1 MSRVPLVDS
10 DKLPDSYDIL
20 EKKAGKLPDTVDALF
35 WNRQPTVR
43 AFSNNPELGKAH
55 VTMNS
60 FLWAETDLSGAEEE
74 CIILTVARQLDCR
87 LLWHDH
93 VMLAIENKRLSRS
106 DILDISHGDVENL
119 DGSLGTF
126 AEYVLEYIANHGNV
140 SHTTHESISD
150 DYSDSTVIS
159 IVKLIGFY
167 IALSHEVNA
176 LQLNREPFVG
186 WDIKNYKQAQPP

>member
-1 MSRVPLVDS
+1 MPRVPLVDS
-10 DKLPDSYDIL
+10 DTLPDSYDIL
-20 EKKAGKLPDTVDALF
+20 AKKAGKLPDSVDAVF

-60 FLWAETDLSGAEEE
+60 FLWAETDLSAAEEE

-93 VMLAIENKRLSRS
+93 VMLAIENERLSRS
-106 DILDISHGDVENL
+106 DILDISHGEVEDL
-119 DGSLGTF
+119 DGSLGTV
-126 AEYVLEYIANHGNV
+126 AEYVSQYIANHGNV
-140 SHTTHESISD
+140 NDATHESISENN
-150 DYSDSTVIS
+150 SDSTVIS

-167 IALSHEVNA
+167 TALSHEVNA
-176 LQLNREPFVG
+176 LQLDRDPFVG
-186 WDIKNYKQAQPP
+186 WDIENYNEAEPP

>member
-20 EKKAGKLPDTVDALF
+20 EKKAGKLPDSVDAVF

-74 CIILTVARQLDCR
+74 CIILTVARHLDCR

-93 VMLAIENKRLSRS
+93 VMLAIENERLSRS
-106 DILDISHGDVENL
+106 EILDISHSDVENL
-119 DGSLGTF
+119 GGSLATV
-126 AEYVLEYIANHGNV
+126 AEYILEYIENQGNV
-140 SHTTHESISD
+140 SDSTHESISE
-150 DYSDSTVIS
+150 DYNDSTVIS
-159 IVKLIGFY
+159 IIKLAGFY
-167 IALSHEVNA
+167 TALSHEVNA
-176 LQLNREPFVG
+176 IKLDRDPFVG
-186 WDIKNYKQAQPP
+186 WEIKNYKQSQPP